1 VLPRCQPRHYAY
13 QAQQIARI
21 LALSPGPSHRAWVNQ
36 IRVQYSA
43 RRKFIAQLDAAMTPG
58 EGPNRTRSR

>member
-1 VLPRCQPRHYAY
+1 MLSQPRDYAY

-21 LALSPGPSHRAWVNQ
+21 LALAPGPSSRAWVNH

-43 RRKFIAQLDAAMTPG
+43 RRKLVSLIDAAMTPG
-58 EGPNRTRSR
+58 ESPSRERSS